1 MMFNKNTNTDVN
13 KTKTVR
19 DKSTSEKKLAME
31 KNEPLSVTDV
41 LDHISCSE
49 FDQSSKQK
57 MSQFKL
63 PDHNKTS
70 SC

>member
-19 DKSTSEKKLAME
+19 DKSTSEQKLAIE
-31 KNEPLSVTDV
+31 KNEPLSVADV
-41 LDHISCSE
+41 LDKISCSE

-57 MSQFKL
+57 MS
-63 PDHNKTS
+63 
-70 SC
+70 